1 MLSIL
6 RMNNFQWKLGT
17 TIMIFNDEFIELQ
30 LERAD
35 SFSRGDS
42 EYVFFEEL
50 FKALRKLENKV
61 DMNARERR
69 DSTGIT

>member
-1 MLSIL
+1 
-6 RMNNFQWKLGT
+6 
-17 TIMIFNDEFIELQ
+17 MIFNDEFIELQ